1 MRAVNLLPR
10 DAPVKSFEAT
20 RGVAF
25 GAGGGAALVTVALT
39 ALMLGAGGSIAEKQG
54 TLDSLNAELATLPAG
69 KAPDPNIEKDA
80 VLATELTNRI
90 GALSAAL
97 GTRVAWD
104 GVLRQISQV
113 LPDDVWL
120 TSLTTSTAKLDPANP
135 NAPLGPN
142 GISLTGSTYSQSGVA
157 RLLSRLTVAPLL
169 TNVTLVSSTTM
180 DAGATRLVQFVISAD
195 VRSAGAAS

>member
-10 DAPVKSFEAT
+10 DAPVKSFEAK

-39 ALMLGAGGSIAEKQG
+39 ALMLGAGGSITEKQG

-80 VLATELTNRI
+80 ALATELTNRI

-113 LPDDVWL
+113 LPEDVWL
-120 TSLTTSTAKLDPANP
+120 TSLATNTAKIDPANP

-142 GISLTGSTYSQSGVA
+142 GISITGSTYSQSGVA

-169 TNVTLVSSTTM
+169 GNVTLVSSTTQ
-180 DAGATRLVQFVISAD
+180 DSGATRLVQFVISAD

>member
-10 DAPVKSFEAT
+10 DAPAKSFEAK

-39 ALMLGAGGSIAEKQG
+39 ALLLGAGGSITDKQA
-54 TLDSLNAELATLPAG
+54 TLDSLNAELAALPTG
-69 KAPDPNIEKDA
+69 KAVDPNIEKDA

-90 GALSAAL
+90 GALSEAL
-97 GTRVAWD
+97 GARVAWD

-113 LPDDVWL
+113 LPEDVWL
-120 TSLTTSTAKLDPANP
+120 TSLATTTATVDPANP
-135 NAPLGPN
+135 NAPLGAN
-142 GISLTGSTYSQSGVA
+142 GLTITGSTYSQSGVA
-157 RLLSRLTVAPLL
+157 RLLSRLSVAPLL
-169 TNVTLVSSTTM
+169 ANVTLVSSTT
-180 DAGATRLVQFVISAD
+180 AESGATRLVQFVISAD